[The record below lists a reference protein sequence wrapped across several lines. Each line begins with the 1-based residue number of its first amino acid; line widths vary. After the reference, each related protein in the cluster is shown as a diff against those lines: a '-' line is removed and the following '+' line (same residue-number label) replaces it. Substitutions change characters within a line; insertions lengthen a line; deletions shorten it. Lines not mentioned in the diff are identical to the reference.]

1 MKELAKLWDLAD
13 KSRREMNGEDD
24 EDNEDED

>member
-13 KSRREMNGEDD
+13 KSRREMND
-24 EDNEDED
+24 EDTEDEDED